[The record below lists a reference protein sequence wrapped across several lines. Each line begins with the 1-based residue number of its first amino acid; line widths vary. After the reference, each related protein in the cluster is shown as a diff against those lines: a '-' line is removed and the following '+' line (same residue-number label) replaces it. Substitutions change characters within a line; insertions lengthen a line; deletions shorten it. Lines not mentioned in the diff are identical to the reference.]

1 MSRSRKSS
9 KKANRKSSAS
19 SKSSSNR
26 KPIELDAEQVSTA
39 IAPIELPNDELERLT
54 SAMSR
59 RHTNVMRVRRDRL
72 HSFRREAESET
83 QTDVP
88 WYPLA
93 VAIPDGYRASRS
105 IDFAAGEFYLQD
117 AGSLLA
123 LAAAEAHTD
132 SLSGHLVC
140 DLCAAPGGK
149 ATGLLEAIGDDG
161 FLLANEPIRSRVAPL
176 AYNLSRTGSD
186 RYAIS
191 CEDPDALAEKLPGVF
206 DTILIDAP
214 CSGQALLSRGRQ
226 SKGAVNESMVATNA
240 ARQQRILAAAHKLL
254 RPGGNIVYSTCTF
267 AVAENEDQV
276 RWMIRELKMQPS
288 PLDALRDY
296 QSPLVDGGYRVWPHR
311 DGCAGAFAARLK
323 KPIAADQS
331 EETAEFS
338 EDPWLLRRGV
348 LRSEQPLDSG
358 CDELIQSVF
367 GVSTLEA
374 STDNS
379 SVLLR
384 QRDWIAEAFCKGAP
398 DWIKQDWTIGP
409 EVAHRTGQTWK
420 PSHACALRRTDDPF
434 TAKAGRIELSD
445 AQAVTY
451 LAGGTVPTDRR
462 GWLIV
467 QHRSRP
473 LGWVKADGRLG
484 KNHLPTHARMQ
495 VVAKTVQ
502 DISIESDAR
511 LSSPFRS
518 GSK

>member
-1 MSRSRKSS
+1 VSRSRKGS
-9 KKANRKSSAS
+9 KKASRKSQAS
-19 SKSSSNR
+19 SKPSANR
-26 KPIELDAEQVSTA
+26 KPLALSAEQVAAA
-39 IAPIELPNDELERLT
+39 IAPIELPNDEPEQLAA
-54 SAMSR
+54 AMSQ
-59 RHTNVMRVRRDRL
+59 RHANVMRVRRDRVQTFPL
-72 HSFRREAESET
+72 FHDNGES
-83 QTDVP
+83 QPDVP

-93 VAIPDGYRASRS
+93 VAIPTDFRASRS

-132 SLSGHLVC
+132 SLSGQLVC

-240 ARQQRILAAAHKLL
+240 ARQQRILAAADKLL
-254 RPGGNIVYSTCTF
+254 RPGGTIVYSTCTF
-267 AVAENEDQV
+267 AVAENEAQV
-276 RWMIRELKMQPS
+276 EWMKRELQMQPS
-288 PLDALRDY
+288 PVDALRDY
-296 QSPLVDGGYRVWPHR
+296 QSPLTECGYRVWPHR
-311 DGCAGAFAARLK
+311 DGCAGAFAARLT
-323 KPIAADQS
+323 KPKNTEPS
-331 EETAEFS
+331 EDEAKFA

-348 LRSEQPLDSG
+348 LESEQPLDSA
-358 CDELIQSVF
+358 CDELIRSVLGTPSETETN
-367 GVSTLEA
+367 GV
-374 STDNS
+374 

-384 QRDWIAEAFCKGAP
+384 QRDWIAEAFCEGAP
-398 DWIKQDWTIGP
+398 EWVKQAWTIGP

-420 PSHACALRRTDDPF
+420 PSHACALRHSNDPF
-434 TAKAGRIELSD
+434 TAGAGRIELED
-445 AQAVTY
+445 AEAATY
-451 LAGGTVPTDRR
+451 LAGGTVPTERR
-462 GWLIV
+462 GWQIV
-467 QHRSRP
+467 QHRGRP
-473 LGWVKADGRLG
+473 LGWVKADGRIG

-495 VVAKTVQ
+495 VASTH
-502 DISIESDAR
+502 R
-511 LSSPFRS
+511 
-518 GSK
+518 

>member
-1 MSRSRKSS
+1 VSRSRKGS
-9 KKANRKSSAS
+9 KKASRKSSAS
-19 SKSSSNR
+19 FKPSANR
-26 KPIELDAEQVSTA
+26 KPVELDVEQVSAA
-39 IAPIELPNDELERLT
+39 IAPIELPTDELERLAA
-54 SAMSR
+54 AMSQ
-59 RHTNVMRVRRDRL
+59 RHANVMRVRRDRTDA
-72 HSFRREAESET
+72 FRISRSDADSHN
-83 QTDVP
+83 QADVP

-93 VAIPDGYRASRS
+93 LAIPDGFHASRS

-123 LAAAEAHTD
+123 LAAAQAHTD
-132 SLSGHLVC
+132 SLSGQLVC

-161 FLLANEPIRSRVAPL
+161 FLLANEPIRSRIAPL

-191 CEDPDALAEKLPGVF
+191 SEDPDALAEKLPGVF

-254 RPGGNIVYSTCTF
+254 RPGGTLVYSTCTF

-276 RWMIRELKMQPS
+276 DWMIRELEMQPS
-288 PLDALRDY
+288 PVSTLTDY
-296 QSPLVDGGYRVWPHR
+296 QSPLAECGYRVWPHR
-311 DGCAGAFAARLK
+311 DGCAGAFAARLT
-323 KPIAADQS
+323 KPIATAPT

-348 LRSEQPLDSG
+348 LRSEQPLDSD
-358 CDELIQSVF
+358 CDELIQSVL
-367 GVSTLEA
+367 GVSPSDATTEED
-374 STDNS
+374 SGFF
-379 SVLLR
+379 R
-384 QRDWIAEAFCKGAP
+384 QRDWITEAFCKGAP
-398 DWIKQDWTIGP
+398 EWVKQDWTIGP

-420 PSHACALRRTDDPF
+420 PSHACALRQTNDPL
-434 TAKAGRIELSD
+434 TVNVARIELND
-445 AQAVTY
+445 AEAATF
-451 LAGGTVPTDRR
+451 LAGGTVPTDQR

-467 QHRSRP
+467 QHQGRP
-473 LGWVKADGRLG
+473 LGWAKADGRIG

-495 VVAKTVQ
+495 VAKNAVQ
-502 DISIESDAR
+502 EQST
-511 LSSPFRS
+511 
-518 GSK
+518 

>member
-1 MSRSRKSS
+1 MSRSRKGS
-9 KKANRKSSAS
+9 KKASRKSSAS
-19 SKSSSNR
+19 SKPSANR
-26 KPIELDAEQVSTA
+26 KPVELDTEQVSAA
-39 IAPIELPNDELERLT
+39 IAPIALPDDELERLAA
-54 SAMSR
+54 AMSQ
-59 RHTNVMRVRRDRL
+59 RHANVMRIRRDR
-72 HSFRREAESET
+72 SESNANEAELGT
-83 QTDVP
+83 QFDVP

-93 VAIPDGYRASRS
+93 AAIPNDYRASRS
-105 IDFAAGEFYLQD
+105 IDFAAGEYYLQD

-132 SLSGHLVC
+132 SLSGQLVC

-149 ATGLLEAIGDDG
+149 ATGLLEAIGSDG

-191 CEDPDALAEKLPGVF
+191 SEDPDALAEKLPGVF

-254 RPGGNIVYSTCTF
+254 RSGGTIIYSTCTF

-276 RWMIRELKMQPS
+276 QWMKDELNMQPS
-288 PLDALRDY
+288 PIEALSDY
-296 QSPLVDGGYRVWPHR
+296 QSPLADCGYRVWPHR
-311 DGCAGAFAARLK
+311 DGCAGAFAARLT
-323 KPIAADQS
+323 KPIAEEPS

-348 LRSEQPLDSG
+348 LQSEQPLDSG

-367 GVSTLEA
+367 GTSSTEA
-374 STDNS
+374 RTDEE

-398 DWIKQDWTIGP
+398 EWVKQDWTIGP

-420 PSHACALRRTDDPF
+420 PSHACALRHPDDPL
-434 TAKAGRIELSD
+434 TANAERIELND
-445 AQAVTY
+445 AEAATY
-451 LAGGTVPTDRR
+451 LAGGTVPTDQR

-467 QHRSRP
+467 QNRDRP
-473 LGWVKADGRLG
+473 LGWVKADGRIG

-495 VVAKTVQ
+495 VVAEV
-502 DISIESDAR
+502 
-511 LSSPFRS
+511 
-518 GSK
+518 SKDKGREKVVD